1 MKRKAGGELK
11 DQRNDWE
18 GGAERKRRKA
28 APTFRKKERGAARYS
43 PYRQRLRPSAP
54 GSLRREFIG
63 ADSATCIRYP
73 ARLNLRPQRWPREK
87 LHREI
92 PKSPVHQRGRERRR
106 RIGACRLDFRW
117 VCGWLQIDQED
128 RAEADCGRR
137 WCN

>member
-73 ARLNLRPQRWPREK
+73 ARLNLRPQRWPLRS
-87 LHREI
+87 LWLN
-92 PKSPVHQRGRERRR
+92 PALCSSPVYRRGAKSHEQ
-106 RIGACRLDFRW
+106 IVWAG
-117 VCGWLQIDQED
+117 GLQPEGGPAGSASPPMLTAS
-128 RAEADCGRR
+128 RGG
-137 WCN
+137 